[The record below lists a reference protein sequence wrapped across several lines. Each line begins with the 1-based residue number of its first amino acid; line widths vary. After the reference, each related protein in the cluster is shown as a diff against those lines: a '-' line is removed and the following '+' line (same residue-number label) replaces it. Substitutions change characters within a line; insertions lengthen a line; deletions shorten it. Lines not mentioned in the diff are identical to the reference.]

1 MDHLVCA
8 SSRRSTRDGP
18 VIQLRWPAVK
28 GSMLSDAI
36 LPLLEPRGR
45 AAAPRRA
52 APVRAAGG
60 AVALSQEE
68 AGELISRLARESDRQ
83 AFATLFAYY
92 FPRVKAYLLR
102 AGAAPA
108 AAEELAQ
115 ETMLRVWRKAPA
127 FDPQAGA
134 ASTWIFVIA
143 RNLRI
148 DRLRGERSFDHLDL
162 DPSEEPD
169 APPTGEAIAI
179 VKERRER
186 VRKALAA
193 LSREQA
199 LIIELFYFE
208 ERPHAEIARRLGLPL
223 GTVKSRV
230 RLAVQR
236 LRSQLEDLG

>member
-1 MDHLVCA
+1 M
-8 SSRRSTRDGP
+8 
-18 VIQLRWPAVK
+18 IQLLGPAVK
-28 GSMLSDAI
+28 GGMLNVATLS
-36 LPLLEPRGR
+36 LPEPL
-45 AAAPRRA
+45 RRVSARLKA
-52 APVRAAGG
+52 APVRPADV
-60 AVALSQEE
+60 AVVLSPKEASDLIARMALEK
-68 AGELISRLARESDRQ
+68 DRR

-92 FPRVKAYLLR
+92 FPRVKSYLLR

-108 AAEELAQ
+108 AAEEIAQ
-115 ETMLRVWRKAPA
+115 ETMLRVWWKADA
-127 FDPQAGA
+127 FDPRAGA

-143 RNLRI
+143 RNLRV

-179 VKERRER
+179 VNERMER
-186 VRKALAA
+186 VRRALDA
-193 LSREQA
+193 LSRDQA
-199 LIIELFYFE
+199 LIIKLFYFE
-208 ERPHAEIARRLGLPL
+208 EQPHAEIARRLDLPL

>member
-1 MDHLVCA
+1 MA
-8 SSRRSTRDGP
+8 RD
-18 VIQLRWPAVK
+18 K
-28 GSMLSDAI
+28 
-36 LPLLEPRGR
+36 
-45 AAAPRRA
+45 
-52 APVRAAGG
+52 
-60 AVALSQEE
+60 
-68 AGELISRLARESDRQ
+68 DRK
-83 AFATLFAYY
+83 AFATLFGFY
-92 FPRVKAYLLR
+92 FPRVKSYLLR

-115 ETMLRVWRKAPA
+115 ETMLRVWRRAES
-127 FDPQAGA
+127 FDPEAGA

-148 DRLRGERSFDHLDL
+148 DRLRGERSFDRLEA

-179 VKERRER
+179 VNERSER
-186 VRKALAA
+186 VRRALGA

-199 LIIELFYFE
+199 LVIELFYFDE
-208 ERPHAEIARRLGLPL
+208 HPHAEIARRLDLPL